1 MDNKRIEY
9 IVDKDNNV
17 VVAEIKNCYLDAEEM
32 LNEKFVANV
41 TSGFRID
48 NNYKRYTKF
57 DMNRNYKAVA
67 RLHPDDEWN
76 EGRGK
81 AVATDKLTET
91 YHHSM
96 NKRLELYADA
106 FRKIADNIDKYLARQ
121 HN

>member
-9 IVDKDNNV
+9 IVDKDNSV
-17 VVAEIKNCYLDAEEM
+17 VVAEIKNCYMDAENM
-32 LNEKFVANV
+32 LNEKFIPSV
-41 TSGFRID
+41 TSGFRVD

-67 RLHPDDEWN
+67 RLHPDDEWD
-76 EGRGK
+76 ERRGK
-81 AVATDKLTET
+81 VVATDKLTET

-96 NKRLELYADA
+96 NKRLALYAEA
-106 FRKIADNIDKYLARQ
+106 FRKIADNIDKYLAKQ

>member
-9 IVDKDNNV
+9 VVDKDNNV

-32 LNEKFVANV
+32 LNEKFVASV

-48 NNYKRYTKF
+48 NSYKRFTKF

-67 RLHPDDEWN
+67 RLHPDDEWD
-76 EGRGK
+76 EQRGK
-81 AVATDKLTET
+81 VIATDKLTET

-96 NKRLELYADA
+96 NKRLALYADA
-106 FRKIADNIDKYLARQ
+106 FRKIADNIDRYLVKQ